1 MMSSPQF
8 REVPAMRPYR
18 RSGFTLV
25 ELLVVIAIIAIL
37 IGLLLPAVQKI
48 REAAA
53 RTKCMNNLKQIGLA
67 VHNYENTNGCLPP
80 NGSLDTDVSPVHYS
94 GLPFSA
100 LTRLLPYIEQS
111 ALYQQADFTVS
122 ALSQPAVISQRVAT
136 YICPSD
142 PNDKQSTRNPPTYP
156 TCYGASVGDWFIE
169 DYSTGKFGNGA
180 FAYSRYPNQRGIQ
193 LLEITDGTSTTV
205 GFAEA
210 KPYTAVLIGGG
221 TGPAMPPPATPS
233 DILALGGTFAAGVAH
248 TSWAS
253 EICVESGLTF
263 VFPPNTAVLY
273 VNPSDGQT
281 YDVDW
286 DGSVLSYRYVSATAR
301 SYHAGGVNTMLMD
314 GSVRF
319 VADSI
324 PQLTWRALGTRNGGE
339 VVSAY

>member
-1 MMSSPQF
+1 
-8 REVPAMRPYR
+8 MRPCR
-18 RSGFTLV
+18 RLAFSLV
-25 ELLVVIAIIAIL
+25 ELLVVIAIIAVL
-37 IGLLLPAVQKI
+37 IGLLLPAVQKV

-53 RTKCMNNLKQIGLA
+53 KAKCANNLKQIGLA
-67 VHNYENTNGCLPP
+67 VHNYENTFGCLPP
-80 NGSLDTDVSPVHYS
+80 NGSLDTDVSPVHNS

-111 ALYQQADFTVS
+111 ALYQQADFKVS

-142 PNDKQSTRNPPTYP
+142 PKDKLRAANPPTYP

-169 DYSTGKFGNGA
+169 DSSTGRFGNGA
-180 FAYSRYPNQRGIQ
+180 FAYSIYPSQRGIR
-193 LLEITDGTSTTV
+193 LLDITDGTATTV
-205 GFAEA
+205 AFAEVKA
-210 KPYTAVLIGGG
+210 FTAVLLGSG
-221 TGPAMPPPATPS
+221 TGPAMPAPATPS
-233 DILALGGTFAAGVAH
+233 DILVLGGTFAAGVAH

-273 VNPSDGQT
+273 PNPSDGQT

-286 DGSVLSYRYVSATAR
+286 EGSAVSFRYVSATAR
-301 SYHAGGVNTMLMD
+301 SYHAGGVNALLMD

-319 VADSI
+319 VNNSI
-324 PQLTWRALGTRNGGE
+324 SQATWRALGTRNGGE
-339 VVSAY
+339 AVGDY